1 MRVPISKIAFSKK
14 EENAVLEVLRSGNLV
29 QGEKVKEFEKKF
41 AKYVGAKYAA
51 AVSNGTTALHLALFL
66 LDLKKDDEVIT
77 SPFSFIASTNSI
89 LYVGGKPVFVDINN
103 EFNID
108 ASKIEEKITK
118 KTKAILPIHLFG
130 NPCEMDKIMSLARKY
145 KLKVV
150 EDAAQAHGAEFGGRK
165 IGSFGDL
172 TCFSFYGTK
181 NMTTGEGGMI
191 TTNDSSLYN
200 KIKMLRSHGSSKRYY
215 HKFLGF
221 NFRITDIQAAI
232 GVVQLNKLNASNEK
246 RIENAKYLNK
256 KLKNIKGII
265 TPEIKNNKKQV
276 FHQYTTIITSEFPF
290 SRDTLVKKLNKRGV
304 ECGVYYPLPI
314 HKQESMLRYNK
325 LKLPIAEKLSS
336 QVLSLPINP
345 SVSHRDLDFIYR
357 CFKEIY
363 NEK

>member
-1 MRVPISKIAFSKK
+1 MLNLSRIVFSKD
-14 EENAVLEVLRSGNLV
+14 EEDAVLKVLRSGNLV
-29 QGEKVKEFEKKF
+29 QGEKVEEFEKKF
-41 AKYVGAKYAA
+41 AQYIGTKYAV

-89 LYVGGKPVFVDINN
+89 LYVGGKPVFVDIDG

-130 NPCEMDKIMSLARKY
+130 NPCEMDKIMKLAKKY

-150 EDAAQAHGAEFGGRK
+150 EDAAQAHGAEFKGKK

-172 TCFSFYGTK
+172 ACFSFYGTK

-191 TTNDSSLYN
+191 TTNDNNLYN

-221 NFRITDIQAAI
+221 NFRITDIQAVI
-232 GVVQLNKLNASNEK
+232 GVVQLKKLNEFN
-246 RIENAKYLNK
+246 RIRIKNAKYLNE

-265 TPEIKNNKKQV
+265 TPEIKGDKKQV
-276 FHQYTTIITSEFPF
+276 FHQYTIIVTPEFPVK
-290 SRDTLVKKLNKRGV
+290 RDVLVKKLNACGI

-314 HKQESMLRYNK
+314 HKQESMAHFNG
-325 LKLPIAEKLSS
+325 LKLPMSESLSA
-336 QVLSLPINP
+336 QVLSLPVNP
-345 SVSHRDLDFIYR
+345 LVTRKDIDFIYQSI
-357 CFKEIY
+357 KGIS
-363 NEK
+363 NE